1 MIHYLSFCVHQ
12 RVLRVFIFPQITQIL
27 ADKEKEDL
35 QKIMKGFGFER
46 LQCKIIVYLPQ
57 NFRMQAKR
65 ILLKF
70 SGESLAGQDSYG
82 LDYQA
87 VNHFAEEI
95 KSVVDKGVEVGVVI
109 GGGNIF
115 RGVKGAGKGFDRR
128 QGDYMGMLATI
139 INGMAVQ
146 NALEAMGVKVK
157 LYSSLAIEGVV
168 EKIFFKKVVEHL
180 QKGYVVILAG
190 GTGNPF
196 FTTDSGAALRAVEIK
211 ADALIKGTRVDGVYT
226 ADPEKDPT
234 ATKYDEL
241 TFTEAYERNLN
252 IMDMTAFTL
261 CKENNMTVYV
271 YNANVKGNLLKM
283 LSGEKIGT
291 RIINK

>member
-1 MIHYLSFCVHQ
+1 
-12 RVLRVFIFPQITQIL
+12 
-27 ADKEKEDL
+27 
-35 QKIMKGFGFER
+35 
-46 LQCKIIVYLPQ
+46 
-57 NFRMQAKR
+57 MQVKR

-70 SGESLAGQDSYG
+70 SGESLAGEDSYG
-82 LDYQA
+82 LNYDA
-87 VNHFAEEI
+87 VKHFAEEI
-95 KSVVDKGVEVGVVI
+95 KSVVEKGIEVGVVI

-139 INGMAVQ
+139 INGMAMQ
-146 NALEAMGVKVK
+146 NMLESLNVKVK
-157 LYSSLAIEGVV
+157 LLSSLEIEGVV
-168 EKIFFKKVVEHL
+168 EKIFFKKVSEYL
-180 QKGYVVILAG
+180 QQGYVVILSG

-226 ADPEKDPT
+226 ADPEKDSS
-234 ATKYDEL
+234 AVKYDNL
-241 TFTEAYERNLN
+241 TFTEAYERDLH

-261 CKENNMTVYV
+261 CKENNMPVYV
-271 YNANVKGNLLKM
+271 YNANIKGNLLKM

-291 RIINK
+291 KITNE